1 MINIKVRLRNRDFW
15 IAFIPALLILIQM
28 ILGLF
33 NIALPI
39 DGLTSKLLDIINM
52 VFMVLGILGIV
63 NDPTTH
69 GLQDS
74 VRAMG
79 YDKPNNDRG

>member
-1 MINIKVRLRNRDFW
+1 MINVKVRLRNRDFW
-15 IAFIPALLILIQM
+15 LAFIPALLILIQM

-39 DGLTSKLLDIINM
+39 DGLTSKLLDIVNM
-52 VFMVLGILGIV
+52 VFMLLGILGIV

-69 GLQDS
+69 GIADS
-74 VRAMG
+74 VQAMG
-79 YDKPNNDRG
+79 YDVPKKSR